1 MPDSRR
7 LDDRVAIVTGAA
19 QGIGKGIALVL
30 AGAGAKIVIG
40 DIQDASGT
48 ADEIRSGGGTA
59 SSMIMDTSSADQA
72 RALVEMALESHGRLD
87 VLVNNAA
94 IDAPPGNVWD
104 LPDDEWERTIAVNLS
119 GVFYCSRAALQ
130 PMLKAGSGC
139 IVNLSSQSARLGAK
153 GMSPAY
159 NASKAGVL
167 GLTMAFSEQVA
178 ERGVRVNAVMPG
190 LVESRDFGWSAEQ
203 RAARAAEYPLG
214 LGTPNDIGE
223 AILYLVSP
231 ASRWVSGTAMHITGG
246 YQRGSSFF

>member
-1 MPDSRR
+1 M
-7 LDDRVAIVTGAA
+7 
-19 QGIGKGIALVL
+19 L

-48 ADEIRSGGGTA
+48 AEEIRSEGGTA
-59 SSMIMDTSSADQA
+59 DSVIMDTSSPDQA

-87 VLVNNAA
+87 ILVNNAA

-178 ERGVRVNAVMPG
+178 NQGVRVNAVMPG
-190 LVESRDFGWSAEQ
+190 LVESRDFG
-203 RAARAAEYPLG
+203 
-214 LGTPNDIGE
+214 
-223 AILYLVSP
+223 
-231 ASRWVSGTAMHITGG
+231 
-246 YQRGSSFF
+246 